1 MDKQGKALEG
11 LKYKE
16 QAKKYSSYA
25 LKLMTHEKSKDS
37 LNPKTV
43 INKIPEDW
51 DIITDEYNLISL
63 LASLF
68 DH

>member
-1 MDKQGKALEG
+1 
-11 LKYKE
+11 
-16 QAKKYSSYA
+16 
-25 LKLMTHEKSKDS
+25 MTHEKSKES

-51 DIITDEYNLISL
+51 NIITDEYNLISL

-68 DH
+68 DHQLTIEENSKISKNLSLME